1 MFYDNEAKREADIA
15 YREAVIN
22 FRRLIALG
30 NTSITDAMNMA
41 SINAGLGL
49 NQIAEF
55 EREVS
60 EKYADQLKKEQIL

>member
-1 MFYDNEAKREADIA
+1 MFYDNEAKREASIA

-22 FRRLIALG
+22 FRRLIAHG
-30 NTSITDAMNMA
+30 TKISDAMNMA

-60 EKYADQLKKEQIL
+60 EKYADELKKEQVL

>member
-1 MFYDNEAKREADIA
+1 MTYANQDGQEAATA

-30 NTSITDAMNMA
+30 NISITDAMNMA

-49 NQIAEF
+49 NQIADF

-60 EKYADQLKKEQIL
+60 EKYANELEKEIS

>member
-1 MFYDNEAKREADIA
+1 MCQHIEPDMA
-15 YREAVIN
+15 YKEAVIN
-22 FRRLIALG
+22 FRHLIALG
-30 NTSITDAMNMA
+30 NITITDAMNMA

-60 EKYADQLKKEQIL
+60 EKYADQLKEEQIL